1 MRKKFILSFLFIL
14 PFIVSAQSS
23 KADLINDLVKIEN
36 GKMTLTDYTLLKQG
50 DVSTQIK
57 MYCEAPAA
65 GLISRDYF
73 ISLCTVLGYEMINNM
88 KTDPNATTKTLGE
101 LIGNPDVEIN
111 LFVAKGG
118 IQVEV
123 KGVNG
128 TNRSTIT
135 WEELFK

>member
-1 MRKKFILSFLFIL
+1 MKKYFISVLLFVF
-14 PFIVSAQSS
+14 PFFAIAQSS
-23 KADLINDLVKIEN
+23 KAELLTDLVKTEN
-36 GKMTLTDYTLLKQG
+36 GKMTITDYTLLKQG

-57 MYCEAPAA
+57 TYCEAPAT

-73 ISLCTVLGYEMINNM
+73 VSLSTVLGYEMIDKM
-88 KTDPNATTKTLGE
+88 KTDPNATTKTLSE
-101 LIGNPDVEIN
+101 LIGNPDVELN

-123 KGVNG
+123 KGANG

-135 WEELFK
+135 WEEMFK